1 VRVLIKDVDDMP
13 PNPEES
19 VIYFCP
25 GGSLSQWPVTFN
37 DPDESADNSI
47 TAQFD
52 DEQESS
58 VIKDMLKKMSLNT
71 DGNTLQLKSE
81 ESPDAQ
87 LPFNLKIKF
96 ADVMKNTKVNKGN
109 EFSAA

>member
-1 VRVLIKDVDDMP
+1 MRVLIKDVDDMP

-25 GGSLSQWPVTFN
+25 GGRLSQWPITFS
-37 DPDESADNSI
+37 DPDESVDNSI
-47 TAQFD
+47 TAEFD

-81 ESPDAQ
+81 DSPDAQ

-96 ADVMKNTKVNKGN
+96 ADFMKNTKVNKS
-109 EFSAA
+109 ELSAA